1 MEKRP
6 DELHK
11 TPIGLLDSVLSV
23 RYMYLCL
30 KKIVLLHCGE
40 LELITKWFQFSHDR
54 IKIATFRLSAANL
67 HRADQAMGSTCYP
80 SSTKHYAPPI

>member
-23 RYMYLCL
+23 RYMYLCFKIGRKMRIFSL
-30 KKIVLLHCGE
+30 GRKNTILVKKECTYEVL
-40 LELITKWFQFSHDR
+40 TKEF
-54 IKIATFRLSAANL
+54 
-67 HRADQAMGSTCYP
+67 
-80 SSTKHYAPPI
+80 PPTGIGVF